1 MYVAVAGNIGV
12 GKSSLTKVLAER
24 YKLTPIYE
32 AVDENPYLADFYVDM
47 ERYAFHSQMFF
58 LARRLEQHLTQVN
71 HSDTNPS
78 NGAQLNRVIQDRTI
92 YEDAAIF
99 AKNLADKG
107 IFQARDYQTY
117 RHMYQAIEKALRP
130 PDVMIYLKAEV
141 STLKERIAKRG
152 RDYESSIEDDYLE
165 QLNELYDVWTSDY
178 SLSNIVTIKTDDL
191 DFVNNQ
197 NDLKKLLN
205 QIERHGLTESI
216 F

>member
-12 GKSSLTKVLAER
+12 GKSSLTQVLAER

-32 AVDENPYLADFYVDM
+32 AVDENPYLADFYTDM

-71 HSDTNPS
+71 HSSGVQLDS
-78 NGAQLNRVIQDRTI
+78 AQLNRVIQDRTI

-117 RHMYQAIEKALRP
+117 QHMYQAIEKALRP
-130 PDVMIYLKAEV
+130 PDLMIYLKAEV
-141 STLKERIAKRG
+141 STLKRRIANRG

-165 QLNELYDVWTSDY
+165 QLNELYDTWTSNY
-178 SLSNIVTIKTDDL
+178 GLSKIVTIQTDAL
-191 DFVNNQ
+191 DFVNNES
-197 NDLKKLLN
+197 DLREVLS
-205 QIERHGLTESI
+205 QIEIHGLTESI
-216 F
+216 L

>member
-12 GKSSLTKVLAER
+12 GKSSLTQVLAER

-32 AVDENPYLADFYVDM
+32 AVDENPYLADFYTDM

-71 HSDTNPS
+71 HS
-78 NGAQLNRVIQDRTI
+78 NGVQLDSAQLNRVIQDRTI

-117 RHMYQAIEKALRP
+117 QHMYQAIEKALRP
-130 PDVMIYLKAEV
+130 PDLMIYLKAEV
-141 STLKERIAKRG
+141 STLKRRIANRG

-165 QLNELYDVWTSDY
+165 QLNKLYDSWTSNY
-178 SLSNIVTIKTDDL
+178 GLSKIVTIQTDEL
-191 DFVNNQ
+191 DFVNNES
-197 NDLKKLLN
+197 DLQTLLS
-205 QIERHGLTESI
+205 QIEIHGLTESI

>member
-12 GKSSLTKVLAER
+12 GKSSLTQVLAER

-32 AVDENPYLADFYVDM
+32 AVDENPYLADFYTDM

-71 HSDTNPS
+71 HS

-117 RHMYQAIEKALRP
+117 QHMYQAIEKALRP
-130 PDVMIYLKAEV
+130 PDLMIYLKAEV
-141 STLKERIAKRG
+141 STLKRRIANRG

-165 QLNELYDVWTSDY
+165 QLNQLYDAWTSNY
-178 SLSNIVTIKTDDL
+178 GLSKIVTIQTDDL
-191 DFVNNQ
+191 DFVNRDE
-197 NDLKKLLN
+197 DLQEVLS
-205 QIERHGLTESI
+205 QIEIHGLTESI

>member
-12 GKSSLTKVLAER
+12 GKSSLTQVLAER

-32 AVDENPYLADFYVDM
+32 AVDENPYLADFYTDM
-47 ERYAFHSQMFF
+47 KRYAFHSQMFF

-71 HSDTNPS
+71 HAN
-78 NGAQLNRVIQDRTI
+78 NALHNRVIQDRTI

-107 IFQARDYQTY
+107 IFQTRDYQTY
-117 RHMYQAIEKALRP
+117 QHMYQAIEKALRP
-130 PDVMIYLKAEV
+130 PDLMIYLKAEV
-141 STLKERIAKRG
+141 STLKRRIANRG

-165 QLNELYDVWTSDY
+165 QLNGLYDSWTANY
-178 SLSNIVTIKTDDL
+178 GLSKIVTIQTDEL
-191 DFVNNQ
+191 DFVNNES
-197 NDLKKLLN
+197 DLQEVLS
-205 QIERHGLTESI
+205 QIEIHGLTESI

>member
-12 GKSSLTKVLAER
+12 GKSSLTHVLAER

-71 HSDTNPS
+71 HSD
-78 NGAQLNRVIQDRTI
+78 GAQLNRVIQDRTI

-99 AKNLADKG
+99 AKNLVDKG

-117 RHMYQAIEKALRP
+117 QHMYQAIEKALRP
-130 PDVMIYLKAEV
+130 PDLMIYLKAEV
-141 STLKERIAKRG
+141 TTLKKRIANRG

-165 QLNELYDVWTSDY
+165 QLNELYEIWTSNY
-178 SLSNIVTIKTDDL
+178 GLSKIVTIQTDEL
-191 DFVNNQ
+191 DFVNRDE
-197 NDLKKLLN
+197 DLQEVLS
-205 QIERHGLTESI
+205 QIEMHGLTESI

>member
-58 LARRLEQHLTQVN
+58 LARRLEQHLSYIN
-71 HSDTNPS
+71 HANSALN
-78 NGAQLNRVIQDRTI
+78 NRVIQDRTI

-117 RHMYQAIEKALRP
+117 RHMYEAIEKALRP
-130 PDVMIYLKAEV
+130 PDLMIYLKAEV
-141 STLKERIAKRG
+141 STLKQRIIKRG
-152 RDYESSIEDDYLE
+152 RDYESTIEDDYLE
-165 QLNELYDVWTSDY
+165 QLNQLYNDWTSNY
-178 SLSNIVTIKTDDL
+178 SLSKIVTIETNAL
-191 DFVNNQ
+191 DFVNN
-197 NDLKKLLN
+197 NSDLETVLS
-205 QIERHGLTESI
+205 QIEMHGLTESI